1 MIDLGISK
9 LALIGA
15 VALIV
20 IGPERLPKVARTVGA
35 LVGRAQRY
43 INDVKAEVSREVEL
57 EELRKMRTEFEDAAR
72 DVERTIHKE
81 VSEQTQALNEALA
94 VPREPAAAVAPTP
107 VAASCQAGM
116 RPTRR
121 TTGARAGAQAGR
133 PPALVQAPAQCPRL
147 GAVGRGARQAP
158 PAGHPAIPILLRVTM
173 RRGNILPAVVPA
185 AAVVAA
191 VLVALARRRVAAPSI
206 HLASPRG

>member
-20 IGPERLPKVARTVGA
+20 IGPERLPRVARTVGA

-81 VSEQTQALNEALA
+81 VSEQTQALNEALGGIDGSA
-94 VPREPAAAVAPTP
+94 QSGEEASDIVPSWHSAHKSHNGRKSWRVKQGARPLWFKRQNNVRVWAQSGAARVKRHRPAA
-107 VAASCQAGM
+107 G
-116 RPTRR
+116 R
-121 TTGARAGAQAGR
+121 AR
-133 PPALVQAPAQCPRL
+133 
-147 GAVGRGARQAP
+147 
-158 PAGHPAIPILLRVTM
+158 
-173 RRGNILPAVVPA
+173 
-185 AAVVAA
+185 
-191 VLVALARRRVAAPSI
+191 SFFE
-206 HLASPRG
+206 

>member
-20 IGPERLPKVARTVGA
+20 IGPERLPRVARTVGA

-81 VSEQTQALNEALA
+81 VSEQTQALNEALGGIDGSA
-94 VPREPAAAVAPTP
+94 QSGGEASSFSPTWHSAHKSHNGRKSWRVKQGARPLWFKRQNNVRVWVQSGAARVKRHRPAA
-107 VAASCQAGM
+107 G
-116 RPTRR
+116 R
-121 TTGARAGAQAGR
+121 AR
-133 PPALVQAPAQCPRL
+133 
-147 GAVGRGARQAP
+147 
-158 PAGHPAIPILLRVTM
+158 
-173 RRGNILPAVVPA
+173 
-185 AAVVAA
+185 
-191 VLVALARRRVAAPSI
+191 SFFE
-206 HLASPRG
+206 

>member
-43 INDVKAEVSREVEL
+43 ISDVKAEVSREVEL
-57 EELRKMRTEFEDAAR
+57 DELRRMRTEFEDAAR

-81 VSEQTQALNEALA
+81 VNEQAQSLNEALSGETETGVPGGDAPAPYVPSWDSAHKMHNGRKSWRVKQAA
-94 VPREPAAAVAPTP
+94 VPKWYKRQNNVRGWAQSGAARVKRHRPAT
-107 VAASCQAGM
+107 
-116 RPTRR
+116 RP
-121 TTGARAGAQAGR
+121 AR
-133 PPALVQAPAQCPRL
+133 
-147 GAVGRGARQAP
+147 
-158 PAGHPAIPILLRVTM
+158 
-173 RRGNILPAVVPA
+173 
-185 AAVVAA
+185 
-191 VLVALARRRVAAPSI
+191 SFFE
-206 HLASPRG
+206 

>member
-81 VSEQTQALNEALA
+81 VSEQAQALNDALSGEIPGDGA
-94 VPREPAAAVAPTP
+94 AGGSSAYVPSWDAAHKVHNGRKSWR
-107 VAASCQAGM
+107 VKQ
-116 RPTRR
+116 
-121 TTGARAGAQAGR
+121 GARPLWFKRQQNVRMWAQSGAARVKRHRPATGSGR
-133 PPALVQAPAQCPRL
+133 
-147 GAVGRGARQAP
+147 
-158 PAGHPAIPILLRVTM
+158 
-173 RRGNILPAVVPA
+173 
-185 AAVVAA
+185 
-191 VLVALARRRVAAPSI
+191 SFFD
-206 HLASPRG
+206 

>member
-81 VSEQTQALNEALA
+81 VSEQSQALNEALGGA
-94 VPREPAAAVAPTP
+94 EASAA
-107 VAASCQAGM
+107 
-116 RPTRR
+116 
-121 TTGARAGAQAGR
+121 TGAGASSDASGGFVPSWDAAHKARNGR
-133 PPALVQAPAQCPRL
+133 KSWRVKQ
-147 GAVGRGARQAP
+147 GARPLWFKRQHNVRVWVQSGAARVKRHR
-158 PAGHPAIPILLRVTM
+158 PATRQS
-173 RRGNILPAVVPA
+173 R
-185 AAVVAA
+185 
-191 VLVALARRRVAAPSI
+191 SFFE
-206 HLASPRG
+206 

>member
-15 VALIV
+15 VALVV

-57 EELRKMRTEFEDAAR
+57 DELRKMRTEFEDAAR

-81 VSEQTQALNEALA
+81 VHEHGQALNDALTGTDSSTQEGQA
-94 VPREPAAAVAPTP
+94 RPAATCHP
-107 VAASCQAGM
+107 G
-116 RPTRR
+116 TRR
-121 TTGARAGAQAGR
+121 TRPTTAARAGASSKARSPCGTSASTMYACGR
-133 PPALVQAPAQCPRL
+133 NPAPRASSATVPPPVPPALSSSEHEGACPH
-147 GAVGRGARQAP
+147 
-158 PAGHPAIPILLRVTM
+158 AGTRPAI
-173 RRGNILPAVVPA
+173 AVVRSDLR
-185 AAVVAA
+185 AVP
-191 VLVALARRRVAAPSI
+191 LYR
-206 HLASPRG
+206 H

>member
-57 EELRKMRTEFEDAAR
+57 EELRKMRTEFETAAR
-72 DVERTIHKE
+72 DVEQTIHKE
-81 VSEQTQALNEALA
+81 VGEHTQTLNEALGSLEA
-94 VPREPAAAVAPTP
+94 SDGSGSGTTDVSAGYVPSWDSAHKSHNGRKSWRVK
-107 VAASCQAGM
+107 Q
-116 RPTRR
+116 
-121 TTGARAGAQAGR
+121 GARPVWFKRQQNVRVWVQSGAARVKRHRPASGR
-133 PPALVQAPAQCPRL
+133 NR
-147 GAVGRGARQAP
+147 
-158 PAGHPAIPILLRVTM
+158 
-173 RRGNILPAVVPA
+173 
-185 AAVVAA
+185 
-191 VLVALARRRVAAPSI
+191 SFFE
-206 HLASPRG
+206 

>member
-57 EELRKMRTEFEDAAR
+57 EELRKMRTEFETAAR
-72 DVERTIHKE
+72 DVEQTIHKE
-81 VSEQTQALNEALA
+81 VNEHTQAMNEALGGVESSNTSGPDA
-94 VPREPAAAVAPTP
+94 GGVSAGYVPSWDSAHKSHNGRKSWRVK
-107 VAASCQAGM
+107 Q
-116 RPTRR
+116 
-121 TTGARAGAQAGR
+121 GARPIWFKRQQNVRVWVQSGAARVKRHRPASGR
-133 PPALVQAPAQCPRL
+133 NR
-147 GAVGRGARQAP
+147 
-158 PAGHPAIPILLRVTM
+158 
-173 RRGNILPAVVPA
+173 
-185 AAVVAA
+185 
-191 VLVALARRRVAAPSI
+191 SFFE
-206 HLASPRG
+206 

>member
-81 VSEQTQALNEALA
+81 VSEQTQALNEALGGVEGGGSLSA
-94 VPREPAAAVAPTP
+94 DATGGFVPSWDAAHKAHNGRKSWRVK
-107 VAASCQAGM
+107 Q
-116 RPTRR
+116 
-121 TTGARAGAQAGR
+121 GARPLWFKRQHNVRVWVQSGA
-133 PPALVQAPAQCPRL
+133 
-147 GAVGRGARQAP
+147 ARVKR
-158 PAGHPAIPILLRVTM
+158 HRPAIR
-173 RRGNILPAVVPA
+173 
-185 AAVVAA
+185 
-191 VLVALARRRVAAPSI
+191 PSR
-206 HLASPRG
+206 SFFE

>member
-20 IGPERLPKVARTVGA
+20 IGPERLPRVARTVGA

-81 VSEQTQALNEALA
+81 VSEQTQALNEALGGIDDTA
-94 VPREPAAAVAPTP
+94 NLGGGAADIVPSWHSAHKAHNGRKSWRVK
-107 VAASCQAGM
+107 Q
-116 RPTRR
+116 
-121 TTGARAGAQAGR
+121 GARPLWFKRQNNVRVWVQSGAARVKRHR
-133 PPALVQAPAQCPRL
+133 P
-147 GAVGRGARQAP
+147 AVGRAR
-158 PAGHPAIPILLRVTM
+158 
-173 RRGNILPAVVPA
+173 
-185 AAVVAA
+185 
-191 VLVALARRRVAAPSI
+191 SFFE
-206 HLASPRG
+206 

>member
-57 EELRKMRTEFEDAAR
+57 EELRKMRSEFEEAAR

-81 VSEQTQALNEALA
+81 VSEQTQALNEALGGTEA
-94 VPREPAAAVAPTP
+94 GTEGVSAGGDSFVPSWDAAHKGHNGRKSWRVK
-107 VAASCQAGM
+107 Q
-116 RPTRR
+116 
-121 TTGARAGAQAGR
+121 GARPLWFKRQHNVRVWVQSGAARVKRHR
-133 PPALVQAPAQCPRL
+133 PASR
-147 GAVGRGARQAP
+147 
-158 PAGHPAIPILLRVTM
+158 
-173 RRGNILPAVVPA
+173 
-185 AAVVAA
+185 
-191 VLVALARRRVAAPSI
+191 PSR
-206 HLASPRG
+206 SFFE

>member
-57 EELRKMRTEFEDAAR
+57 EELRKMRTE
-72 DVERTIHKE
+72 
-81 VSEQTQALNEALA
+81 
-94 VPREPAAAVAPTP
+94 
-107 VAASCQAGM
+107 
-116 RPTRR
+116 
-121 TTGARAGAQAGR
+121 
-133 PPALVQAPAQCPRL
+133 
-147 GAVGRGARQAP
+147 
-158 PAGHPAIPILLRVTM
+158 
-173 RRGNILPAVVPA
+173 
-185 AAVVAA
+185 
-191 VLVALARRRVAAPSI
+191 
-206 HLASPRG
+206 

>member
-20 IGPERLPKVARTVGA
+20 IGPERLPRVARTVGA

-81 VSEQTQALNEALA
+81 VSEQTQALNEALGGA
-94 VPREPAAAVAPTP
+94 EGSAASGVDASSFSPSWDSAHKSHNGRKSWRVKQGARPLWFKRHNNVRVWVQSGAARVKRHRPAA
-107 VAASCQAGM
+107 G
-116 RPTRR
+116 R
-121 TTGARAGAQAGR
+121 AR
-133 PPALVQAPAQCPRL
+133 
-147 GAVGRGARQAP
+147 
-158 PAGHPAIPILLRVTM
+158 
-173 RRGNILPAVVPA
+173 
-185 AAVVAA
+185 
-191 VLVALARRRVAAPSI
+191 SFFE
-206 HLASPRG
+206 

>member
-57 EELRKMRTEFEDAAR
+57 EELRKMRTEFENAAR
-72 DVERTIHKE
+72 DVEQTIHKE
-81 VSEQTQALNEALA
+81 VNEHTQALNEALGGVEA
-94 VPREPAAAVAPTP
+94 SGTGGSDASGVSAGYVPSWDSAHKSHNGRKSWRVK
-107 VAASCQAGM
+107 Q
-116 RPTRR
+116 
-121 TTGARAGAQAGR
+121 GARPIWFKRQQNVRVWVQSGAARVKRHRPASGR
-133 PPALVQAPAQCPRL
+133 NR
-147 GAVGRGARQAP
+147 
-158 PAGHPAIPILLRVTM
+158 
-173 RRGNILPAVVPA
+173 
-185 AAVVAA
+185 
-191 VLVALARRRVAAPSI
+191 SFFE
-206 HLASPRG
+206 

>member
-81 VSEQTQALNEALA
+81 VSEQSQALNEALGGA
-94 VPREPAAAVAPTP
+94 EGTSGGGSADAGGGFVPSWNAAHKAHNGRKSWRVK
-107 VAASCQAGM
+107 Q
-116 RPTRR
+116 
-121 TTGARAGAQAGR
+121 GARPLWFKRQHNVRVWVQSGAARVKRHR
-133 PPALVQAPAQCPRL
+133 P
-147 GAVGRGARQAP
+147 
-158 PAGHPAIPILLRVTM
+158 VT
-173 RRGNILPAVVPA
+173 R
-185 AAVVAA
+185 
-191 VLVALARRRVAAPSI
+191 PSR
-206 HLASPRG
+206 SFFE

>member
-15 VALIV
+15 VALVV

-57 EELRKMRTEFEDAAR
+57 DELRKMRTEFEDAAR

-81 VSEQTQALNEALA
+81 VHEHGQALNDAL
-94 VPREPAAAVAPTP
+94 TGTD
-107 VAASCQAGM
+107 SSTQAGASPAGGYVPSWDAAHKPHNG
-116 RPTRR
+116 RKSWRVKQ
-121 TTGARAGAQAGR
+121 GAQPLWYKRQHNVRVWAQSGAARVKRHR
-133 PPALVQAPAQCPRL
+133 PATGPAR
-147 GAVGRGARQAP
+147 
-158 PAGHPAIPILLRVTM
+158 
-173 RRGNILPAVVPA
+173 
-185 AAVVAA
+185 
-191 VLVALARRRVAAPSI
+191 SFFE
-206 HLASPRG
+206 

>member
-57 EELRKMRTEFEDAAR
+57 EELRKMRSEFEEAAR

-81 VSEQTQALNEALA
+81 VSEQSQALNEALGGA
-94 VPREPAAAVAPTP
+94 EASTEGVGASGDSFVPSWDAAHKAHNGRKSWRVK
-107 VAASCQAGM
+107 Q
-116 RPTRR
+116 
-121 TTGARAGAQAGR
+121 GARPLWFKRQHNVRVWAQSGAARVKRHR
-133 PPALVQAPAQCPRL
+133 PASR
-147 GAVGRGARQAP
+147 
-158 PAGHPAIPILLRVTM
+158 
-173 RRGNILPAVVPA
+173 
-185 AAVVAA
+185 
-191 VLVALARRRVAAPSI
+191 PSR
-206 HLASPRG
+206 SFFE

>member
-57 EELRKMRTEFEDAAR
+57 EELRKMRTEFENAAR
-72 DVERTIHKE
+72 DVEQTIHKE
-81 VSEQTQALNEALA
+81 VSEHTQALNEALGGLESA
-94 VPREPAAAVAPTP
+94 GGSADTSSNGFVPTWDSAHKSHNGRKSWRVK
-107 VAASCQAGM
+107 Q
-116 RPTRR
+116 
-121 TTGARAGAQAGR
+121 GARPLWFKRQQNTRMWVQSGAARVKRHRPASGR
-133 PPALVQAPAQCPRL
+133 NR
-147 GAVGRGARQAP
+147 
-158 PAGHPAIPILLRVTM
+158 
-173 RRGNILPAVVPA
+173 
-185 AAVVAA
+185 
-191 VLVALARRRVAAPSI
+191 SFFE
-206 HLASPRG
+206 

>member
-81 VSEQTQALNEALA
+81 VSEQTQALNEALGGA
-94 VPREPAAAVAPTP
+94 ESGIGASGAGSGSGDGFVPSWDAAHKAHNGRKSWRVK
-107 VAASCQAGM
+107 Q
-116 RPTRR
+116 
-121 TTGARAGAQAGR
+121 GARPLWFKRQHNVRVWVQSGAARVKRHR
-133 PPALVQAPAQCPRL
+133 PATR
-147 GAVGRGARQAP
+147 
-158 PAGHPAIPILLRVTM
+158 
-173 RRGNILPAVVPA
+173 
-185 AAVVAA
+185 
-191 VLVALARRRVAAPSI
+191 PSR
-206 HLASPRG
+206 SFFE

>member
-57 EELRKMRTEFEDAAR
+57 EELRKMRTEFENAAR
-72 DVERTIHKE
+72 DVEQTIHKE
-81 VSEQTQALNEALA
+81 VNEHTQALNEALGGA
-94 VPREPAAAVAPTP
+94 ESTLASDGSGADVSAGYVPSWDRAHKSHNGRKSWRVK
-107 VAASCQAGM
+107 Q
-116 RPTRR
+116 
-121 TTGARAGAQAGR
+121 GARPIWFKRQQGTRVWVQSGAARVKRHRPASGR
-133 PPALVQAPAQCPRL
+133 NR
-147 GAVGRGARQAP
+147 
-158 PAGHPAIPILLRVTM
+158 
-173 RRGNILPAVVPA
+173 
-185 AAVVAA
+185 
-191 VLVALARRRVAAPSI
+191 SFFE
-206 HLASPRG
+206 

>member
-57 EELRKMRTEFEDAAR
+57 EELRKMRTEFEEAAR

-81 VSEQTQALNEALA
+81 VSEQTQALNEALSGESHA
-94 VPREPAAAVAPTP
+94 EPGGGTGYVPSWDAAHKVRTGRKSWRVKQGARPLWFKRQQNVRMWAQSGAARVKRHRPAAGP
-107 VAASCQAGM
+107 
-116 RPTRR
+116 
-121 TTGARAGAQAGR
+121 GR
-133 PPALVQAPAQCPRL
+133 
-147 GAVGRGARQAP
+147 
-158 PAGHPAIPILLRVTM
+158 
-173 RRGNILPAVVPA
+173 
-185 AAVVAA
+185 
-191 VLVALARRRVAAPSI
+191 SFFD
-206 HLASPRG
+206 

>member
-81 VSEQTQALNEALA
+81 VSEQTQALNEALGGA
-94 VPREPAAAVAPTP
+94 EASGGTSGLSGSDAGAGFVPSWDAAHKAHNGRKSWRVK
-107 VAASCQAGM
+107 Q
-116 RPTRR
+116 
-121 TTGARAGAQAGR
+121 GARPLWFKRQHNVRVWVQSGAARVKRHR
-133 PPALVQAPAQCPRL
+133 PASR
-147 GAVGRGARQAP
+147 
-158 PAGHPAIPILLRVTM
+158 
-173 RRGNILPAVVPA
+173 
-185 AAVVAA
+185 
-191 VLVALARRRVAAPSI
+191 PSR
-206 HLASPRG
+206 SFFE

>member
-57 EELRKMRTEFEDAAR
+57 DELRKMRTEFESAAR
-72 DVERTIHKE
+72 DVEQTIHKE
-81 VSEQTQALNEALA
+81 VNDLNQEVKDQAQAVSDALN
-94 VPREPAAAVAPTP
+94 
-107 VAASCQAGM
+107 G
-116 RPTRR
+116 
-121 TTGARAGAQAGR
+121 TGAESTDSPFGSSFGSGDSNGFVPSWDAAHKSHNGRKSWRVKQGAR
-133 PPALVQAPAQCPRL
+133 PIWFKRQQNTRTWVQSGAARVKRHRPA
-147 GAVGRGARQAP
+147 RGA
-158 PAGHPAIPILLRVTM
+158 
-173 RRGNILPAVVPA
+173 
-185 AAVVAA
+185 
-191 VLVALARRRVAAPSI
+191 ARSFFE
-206 HLASPRG
+206 

>member
-57 EELRKMRTEFEDAAR
+57 DELRKMRTEFESAAR
-72 DVERTIHKE
+72 DVEQTIHKE
-81 VSEQTQALNEALA
+81 VNDLNQEVKDQAQAVSDALNGNATDGADNGSPFGSSEGLGF
-94 VPREPAAAVAPTP
+94 VPSWDAAHKSHNGRKSWRVK
-107 VAASCQAGM
+107 Q
-116 RPTRR
+116 
-121 TTGARAGAQAGR
+121 GARPIWFKRQQNTRVWVQSGAARVKRHR
-133 PPALVQAPAQCPRL
+133 PA
-147 GAVGRGARQAP
+147 RGA
-158 PAGHPAIPILLRVTM
+158 
-173 RRGNILPAVVPA
+173 
-185 AAVVAA
+185 
-191 VLVALARRRVAAPSI
+191 ARSFFE
-206 HLASPRG
+206 

>member
-81 VSEQTQALNEALA
+81 VSEQTQALNEALGGA
-94 VPREPAAAVAPTP
+94 EAGVGGSSSIGSGTGDGFVPSWDAAHKAHNGRKSWRVK
-107 VAASCQAGM
+107 Q
-116 RPTRR
+116 
-121 TTGARAGAQAGR
+121 GARPLWFKRQHNVRVWVQSGAARVKRHR
-133 PPALVQAPAQCPRL
+133 PATR
-147 GAVGRGARQAP
+147 
-158 PAGHPAIPILLRVTM
+158 
-173 RRGNILPAVVPA
+173 
-185 AAVVAA
+185 
-191 VLVALARRRVAAPSI
+191 PSR
-206 HLASPRG
+206 SFFE

>member
-43 INDVKAEVSREVEL
+43 ISDVKAEVSREVEL

-81 VSEQTQALNEALA
+81 VSEQSQALNEALGGT
-94 VPREPAAAVAPTP
+94 E
-107 VAASCQAGM
+107 
-116 RPTRR
+116 
-121 TTGARAGAQAGR
+121 TGAATGLDGGSDAGGGFVPSWDAAHKAHNGR
-133 PPALVQAPAQCPRL
+133 KSWRVKQ
-147 GAVGRGARQAP
+147 GARPLWFKRQHNVRVWVQSGAARVKRHR
-158 PAGHPAIPILLRVTM
+158 PASR
-173 RRGNILPAVVPA
+173 
-185 AAVVAA
+185 
-191 VLVALARRRVAAPSI
+191 PSR
-206 HLASPRG
+206 SFFE

>member
-81 VSEQTQALNEALA
+81 VSEQTQALNEALGGA
-94 VPREPAAAVAPTP
+94 ESGIGASSVGSGTGDGFVPSWDAAHKAHNGRKSWRVK
-107 VAASCQAGM
+107 Q
-116 RPTRR
+116 
-121 TTGARAGAQAGR
+121 GARPLWFKRQHNVRVWVQSGAARVRRHR
-133 PPALVQAPAQCPRL
+133 PATR
-147 GAVGRGARQAP
+147 
-158 PAGHPAIPILLRVTM
+158 
-173 RRGNILPAVVPA
+173 
-185 AAVVAA
+185 
-191 VLVALARRRVAAPSI
+191 PSR
-206 HLASPRG
+206 SFFE

>member
-57 EELRKMRTEFEDAAR
+57 EELRKMRTEFETAAR
-72 DVERTIHKE
+72 DVEQTIHKE
-81 VSEQTQALNEALA
+81 VSEHTQSLNEALNGA
-94 VPREPAAAVAPTP
+94 ESG
-107 VAASCQAGM
+107 AASMDATTNVSAGYVPSWDSAHKSHNG
-116 RPTRR
+116 RKSWRVKQ
-121 TTGARAGAQAGR
+121 GARPLWFKRQQNTRVWVQSGAARVKRHRPASGR
-133 PPALVQAPAQCPRL
+133 NR
-147 GAVGRGARQAP
+147 
-158 PAGHPAIPILLRVTM
+158 
-173 RRGNILPAVVPA
+173 
-185 AAVVAA
+185 
-191 VLVALARRRVAAPSI
+191 SFFE
-206 HLASPRG
+206 

>member
-43 INDVKAEVSREVEL
+43 ISDVKAEVSREVEL
-57 EELRKMRTEFEDAAR
+57 DELRRMRTEFEEAAR

-81 VSEQTQALNEALA
+81 VNEQTQSLNEALSDAIAEPGAPGAGSGDAPAPYVPSWDTAHKMHNGRKSWRVKQAA
-94 VPREPAAAVAPTP
+94 VPKWYKRQNNVRGWAQSGAACVKRHRPAT
-107 VAASCQAGM
+107 
-116 RPTRR
+116 RP
-121 TTGARAGAQAGR
+121 AR
-133 PPALVQAPAQCPRL
+133 
-147 GAVGRGARQAP
+147 
-158 PAGHPAIPILLRVTM
+158 
-173 RRGNILPAVVPA
+173 
-185 AAVVAA
+185 
-191 VLVALARRRVAAPSI
+191 SFFE
-206 HLASPRG
+206 

>member
-81 VSEQTQALNEALA
+81 VSEQTQALNEALGGA
-94 VPREPAAAVAPTP
+94 E
-107 VAASCQAGM
+107 
-116 RPTRR
+116 
-121 TTGARAGAQAGR
+121 TTGTGSGTGASGGFVPSWDAAHKAHNGR
-133 PPALVQAPAQCPRL
+133 KSWRVKQ
-147 GAVGRGARQAP
+147 GARPLWFKRQHNVRVWVQSGAARVKRHR
-158 PAGHPAIPILLRVTM
+158 PATRPAR
-173 RRGNILPAVVPA
+173 
-185 AAVVAA
+185 
-191 VLVALARRRVAAPSI
+191 SFFE
-206 HLASPRG
+206 